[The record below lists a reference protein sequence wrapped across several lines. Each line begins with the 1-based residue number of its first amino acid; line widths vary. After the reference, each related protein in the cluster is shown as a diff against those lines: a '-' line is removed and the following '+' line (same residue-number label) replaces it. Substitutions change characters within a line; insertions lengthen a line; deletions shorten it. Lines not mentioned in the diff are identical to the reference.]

1 LRGKRHIPF
10 SFQPRK
16 GVSGDGGPM
25 PWKNAD
31 PYGSGVQDLLRTVI
45 VFVDF

>member
-10 SFQPRK
+10 SLQPRK
-16 GVSGDGGPM
+16 DVSGDGGSM

-31 PYGSGVQDLLRTVI
+31 PYGSGAQDLLRTVI